1 VSIQHGQVKWFQALL
16 QVYKPSLD
24 EDASFGD
31 YLERIGQYFFD
42 LRPKR
47 PEKTDMFSNLFK
59 MFATPVGTGS
69 GLLAGPGPSGGGR
82 DKKCQSAD
90 DECFD
95 EDELLD

>member
-1 VSIQHGQVKWFQALL
+1 
-16 QVYKPSLD
+16 
-24 EDASFGD
+24 
-31 YLERIGQYFFD
+31 
-42 LRPKR
+42 
-47 PEKTDMFSNLFK
+47 MFSNLLK

-69 GLLAGPGPSGGGR
+69 GFLAGPGPSGGGR